1 MNLTIKSKS
10 FKISEPLQSYIEK
23 KVPKLERH
31 LPQIG
36 ETRVELRIE
45 ATRSAAD
52 SKVLQMTSRLQN
64 GKLLRVEERGA
75 DFYTIFDRVLDKMQ
89 RQIDRY
95 KGKYWDRKA
104 RIGKLQ
110 SLAIEQETALED
122 EEAEETPIVR
132 VKSFSMIPMD
142 AQEAIEQMELLGHD
156 FFVFYNINN
165 GSVNVLYRR
174 RGKGYGLLQPELK

>member
-1 MNLTIKSKS
+1 MNLTIKSKN
-10 FKISEPLQSYIEK
+10 FKLSEPLQAYIEK
-23 KVPKLERH
+23 KAPKLERH

-45 ATRSAAD
+45 ATKSAAD
-52 SKVLQMTSRLQN
+52 SKVLQMTLRLQN

-95 KGKYWDRKA
+95 KGKYWGRKA

-110 SLAIEQETALED
+110 SLASEQSVGL
-122 EEAEETPIVR
+122 EAEESEEAPILR
-132 VKSFSMIPMD
+132 VKSFSMMPMD
-142 AQEAIEQMELLGHD
+142 EQEAIEQMELLGHD
-156 FFVFYNINN
+156 FFVFYNINSD
-165 GSVNVLYRR
+165 SVNVLYRR